1 MCWCAVKKLLT
12 HSLTVSSYQQLFAMS
27 YWCHITTHLVRLL
40 VRRHLEKKSKAP
52 SLQIRSGLNLAR
64 LFLKSICFNF
74 VGVGF
79 LIWRHTFNMATMMS
93 FHKKLKTPS
102 FQMRSGL
109 NLAGTFREWI
119 RVDWQTQISDITS
132 YFQERSLYV
141 ISWKTSSPSC
151 VMTLAL
157 CIRYS
162 TWGPINISWDF
173 SSDSL
178 S

>member
-1 MCWCAVKKLLT
+1 
-12 HSLTVSSYQQLFAMS
+12 MS
-27 YWCHITTHLVRLL
+27 YWYHITTHLVLVVLRLL

-52 SLQIRSGLNLAR
+52 SLQIRLGLNLAR

-79 LIWRHTFNMATMMS
+79 LIWRHTFNMAAMTS
-93 FHKKLKTPS
+93 FHKKPKTPS

-109 NLAGTFREWI
+109 NLAGTFLEWI
-119 RVDWQTQISDITS
+119 RIDWQTQISDITS

-141 ISWKTSSPSC
+141 ISRKTSSPSC

-162 TWGPINISWDF
+162 TWGPIKISWHF